1 MRSRKERGQ
10 NEKPW
15 NVGRGS
21 PSRIE
26 GMSPGWRE
34 GEMGGSHR
42 KYCPAFQRRCYRMEI
57 KPGRCP
63 FILAAGRFAETG
75 HSGTYRMEMG
85 RSKDAGW

>member
-1 MRSRKERGQ
+1 
-10 NEKPW
+10 
-15 NVGRGS
+15 
-21 PSRIE
+21 
-26 GMSPGWRE
+26 
-34 GEMGGSHR
+34 MGGSHR